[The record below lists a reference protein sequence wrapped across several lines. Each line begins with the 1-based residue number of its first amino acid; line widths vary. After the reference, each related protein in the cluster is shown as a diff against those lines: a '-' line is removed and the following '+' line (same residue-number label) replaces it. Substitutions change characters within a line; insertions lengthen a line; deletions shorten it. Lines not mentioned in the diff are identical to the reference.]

1 MDSNTSSDLNINYI
15 NNKGSK
21 LNLENKSGNIVTGGK
36 KTQSSDTSLY
46 LDMLANP
53 TKQTKKTTEVDTD
66 TSILNNDSDD
76 MDTTSVTKRGSD
88 RSVRSNSS
96 SRAQY
101 ETFSVRSVDS
111 YESKKGSS
119 KSRGSFSVKAN
130 LTPQEIKMRKI
141 ELLRKLSELKSKGY
155 QLTKDYSFN
164 STIEEME
171 YEYELLRSFA
181 DKRNGIKLYKNI
193 LVNVSSVIEFMNER
207 YDPFSFKLGGWS
219 EHMSVE
225 VDSYEEVLEEIYEK
239 YKGTGKKMPAEL
251 KLFLLIIASASAFHF
266 SKATLANMPGLD
278 KMYQQNPDFVA
289 RMINPQKQQS
299 QFMTQQEINLEAQR
313 NAAIERERQNRNRL
327 RQNQMQTQQTHQ
339 TQQTQQRPVRHVPTN
354 PPVTKRAAHASETSK
369 NENNDMSYQNA
380 FAPIGGNNTMD
391 IDDKI
396 TANIKAP
403 ENVEEILKRLHSR
416 ADEKSVKLNV
426 ETQEETSS
434 DNNRIISD
442 STMTEDTQGQPVK
455 RKNRKKKSIMTI
467 L

>member
-1 MDSNTSSDLNINYI
+1 MDSDTSSELNINYI

-21 LNLENKSGNIVTGGK
+21 MNIENKSGNIVTGGK

-53 TKQTKKTTEVDTD
+53 TKQTKETTKVDTES
-66 TSILNNDSDD
+66 SILNNDSDD

-111 YESKKGSS
+111 YGSKKGSS

-155 QLTKDYSFN
+155 QLTKDYSFD

-239 YKGTGKKMPAEL
+239 YKGTGKKMPPEL

-313 NAAIERERQNRNRL
+313 KAAIERERENRNRV
-327 RQNQMQTQQTHQ
+327 RQNQMQKPA
-339 TQQTQQRPVRHVPTN
+339 QQRPVRHVPAN
-354 PPVTKRAAHASETSK
+354 PPVTKRTAQASETSK
-369 NENNDMSYQNA
+369 KENNDMSYQNA

-391 IDDKI
+391 IDDKL

-416 ADEKSVKLNV
+416 AEEKSVKLNV

-434 DNNRIISD
+434 DNDRIISD

>member
-1 MDSNTSSDLNINYI
+1 MDSNTSSELNINYI

-21 LNLENKSGNIVTGGK
+21 MNIENKSGNIVTDGK
-36 KTQSSDTSLY
+36 KTKSSDTSLY

-53 TKQTKKTTEVDTD
+53 TKQTKETTKADSES
-66 TSILNNDSDD
+66 SILNNDSDN

-111 YESKKGSS
+111 YGSKKGSS

-130 LTPQEIKMRKI
+130 LTPQEIKMKKI

-155 QLTKDYSFN
+155 QLTKDYSFD

-299 QFMTQQEINLEAQR
+299 QFMTQQEINLEAQKK
-313 NAAIERERQNRNRL
+313 AAIDRERQNRNRV
-327 RQNQMQTQQTHQ
+327 RQNQM
-339 TQQTQQRPVRHVPTN
+339 QTQQRPVRHVPAN
-354 PPVTKRAAHASETSK
+354 PPVTKRTAQASETSK
-369 NENNDMSYQNA
+369 KENNDMSYQNA

-391 IDDKI
+391 IDDKL

-416 ADEKSVKLNV
+416 AEEKSVKLNV

-434 DNNRIISD
+434 DNDRIVSD

>member
-1 MDSNTSSDLNINYI
+1 MDSDTSSELNINYI

-21 LNLENKSGNIVTGGK
+21 MNIENKSGNIVTGGK

-53 TKQTKKTTEVDTD
+53 TKQTKETTKVDTES
-66 TSILNNDSDD
+66 SILNNDSDD

-111 YESKKGSS
+111 YGSKKGSS

-155 QLTKDYSFN
+155 QLTKDYSFD

-239 YKGTGKKMPAEL
+239 YKGTGKKMPPEL

-313 NAAIERERQNRNRL
+313 KAAIERERENRNRV
-327 RQNQMQTQQTHQ
+327 RQNQMQKPA
-339 TQQTQQRPVRHVPTN
+339 QQRPVRHVPAN
-354 PPVTKRAAHASETSK
+354 PPVTKRTAQASETSK
-369 NENNDMSYQNA
+369 KENNDMSYQNA
-380 FAPIGGNNTMD
+380 FAPIDGNNTMD
-391 IDDKI
+391 IDDKL

-416 ADEKSVKLNV
+416 AEEKSVKLNV

-434 DNNRIISD
+434 DNDRIISD

>member
-1 MDSNTSSDLNINYI
+1 MDSDTSSELNINYI

-21 LNLENKSGNIVTGGK
+21 MNIENKSGNIVTGGK

-53 TKQTKKTTEVDTD
+53 TKQTKETTKVDTES
-66 TSILNNDSDD
+66 SILNNDSDD

-111 YESKKGSS
+111 YGSKKGSS

-155 QLTKDYSFN
+155 QLTKDYSFD

-239 YKGTGKKMPAEL
+239 YKGTGKKMPPEL

-313 NAAIERERQNRNRL
+313 KAAIERERQNRNRV
-327 RQNQMQTQQTHQ
+327 RQNQMQKPA
-339 TQQTQQRPVRHVPTN
+339 QQRPVRHVPAN
-354 PPVTKRAAHASETSK
+354 PPVTKRTAQASETSK
-369 NENNDMSYQNA
+369 KENNDMSYQNA

-391 IDDKI
+391 IDDKL

-416 ADEKSVKLNV
+416 AEEKSVKLNV

-434 DNNRIISD
+434 DNDRIISD

>member
-1 MDSNTSSDLNINYI
+1 MDSDTSSELNINYI

-21 LNLENKSGNIVTGGK
+21 MNIENKSGNIVTGGK

-53 TKQTKKTTEVDTD
+53 TKQTKETTKVDTES
-66 TSILNNDSDD
+66 SILNNDSDD

-111 YESKKGSS
+111 YGSKKGSS

-155 QLTKDYSFN
+155 QLTKDYSFD

-239 YKGTGKKMPAEL
+239 YKGTGKKMPPEL

-313 NAAIERERQNRNRL
+313 KAAIERERQNRNRV
-327 RQNQMQTQQTHQ
+327 RQNQMQKPA
-339 TQQTQQRPVRHVPTN
+339 QQRPVRHVPAN
-354 PPVTKRAAHASETSK
+354 PPVTKRTAQASETSK
-369 NENNDMSYQNA
+369 KENNDMSYQNA
-380 FAPIGGNNTMD
+380 FAPIDGNNTMD
-391 IDDKI
+391 IDDKL

-416 ADEKSVKLNV
+416 AEEKSVKLNV

-434 DNNRIISD
+434 DNDRIISD